1 MFKMQS
7 KLQSMDVNKNT
18 EKYKFHPGHR
28 AFTNT
33 KKKINKTFDKNPF
46 TESQKYSI
54 RDKLLNQKDI
64 IPPVYFYRKVNTP
77 YKYNMTSVPEYLIKT
92 NEEKN
97 FINKLFKSLNDD
109 TEKNILENLINK
121 KKLKSTKDY
130 FKPPVLEVQNVL
142 HYKPKLYKNSFIPN
156 INMTETSIKNE
167 PNFLINE
174 NKKPLNNN
182 EDNTIN
188 KSIMN
193 DYFSLDK
200 SVKKNESAN
209 KDEKMNNYCNN
220 DKTENNRINEEISK
234 DERIKYKYKLSDV
247 FNLRKDPLF
256 YNKSAEKYL
265 FKPDNRKYNFINTC
279 PNMNYVKENENN
291 FYTSSESKSDWI
303 PNKLNNKKMGTHS
316 SVAYNILS
324 PMFQGSNKFI
334 TARELNKDNLYNE
347 CPAFHRV
354 KSISEFIDLTRV
366 SATNTLECFNRNVN
380 KKIPD
385 FKFKGSVATNQSDE
399 YYINRNLIE
408 KPI

>member
-1 MFKMQS
+1 MQS

-33 KKKINKTFDKNPF
+33 KRKINKTFDISSFN
-46 TESQKYSI
+46 ENQKHSI
-54 RDKLLNQKDI
+54 RDNLFNKKDAI
-64 IPPVYFYRKVNTP
+64 QPVYFYRKVNTP

-97 FINKLFKSLNDD
+97 FINKLFKSINDEA
-109 TEKNILENLINK
+109 EKNILENLINK
-121 KKLKSTKDY
+121 KKLKSNKDY
-130 FKPPVLEVQNVL
+130 YKPPVLDVQNVL
-142 HYKPKLYKNSFIPN
+142 HYKPKLYKNSFIPGVN
-156 INMTETSIKNE
+156 LTETSIIKE
-167 PNFLINE
+167 PNFLMNE
-174 NKKPLNNN
+174 PEKLFTPKN
-182 EDNTIN
+182 EDNKNN
-188 KSIMN
+188 KSIKN
-193 DYFSLDK
+193 DNIAEIDK
-200 SVKKNESAN
+200 VR
-209 KDEKMNNYCNN
+209 KDEELNKKFNN
-220 DKTENNRINEEISK
+220 DITEKNIINNEISK
-234 DERIKYKYKLSDV
+234 DEEIKYKYKLSDV

-256 YNKSAEKYL
+256 LNKSAEKYL
-265 FKPDNRKYNFINTC
+265 FERDNNKNYNFINTC
-279 PNMNYVKENENN
+279 PNINRVKENENK
-291 FYTSSESKSDWI
+291 FFTSSESKSDWI

-316 SVAYNILS
+316 SVGYNILS

-380 KKIPD
+380 KKIPN